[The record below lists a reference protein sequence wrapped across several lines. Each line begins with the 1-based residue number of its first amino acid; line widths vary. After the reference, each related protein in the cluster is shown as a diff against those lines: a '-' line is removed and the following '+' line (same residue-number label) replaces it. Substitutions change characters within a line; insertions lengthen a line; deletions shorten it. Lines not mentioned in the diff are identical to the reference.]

1 MEKLITISELSKLL
15 NLMNKKTKKP
25 NNHILRF
32 WEKEFSQIKPI
43 IIKKRR
49 YYSNKQIE
57 IIKLIKFLLKD
68 QDIRIQG
75 VRKILKSNIKSLDD
89 YQLYSLKMDH
99 HKNQIKQKSKNI
111 LSKLEKIKQYGKKN
125 SY

>member
-1 MEKLITISELSKLL
+1 MSILNEKIQQQIQT
-15 NLMNKKTKKP
+15 
-25 NNHILRF
+25 
-32 WEKEFSQIKPI
+32 QIKENSI
-43 IIKKRR
+43 ILYMKGTPNFPQCGFSSTVI
-49 YYSNKQIE
+49 QI
-57 IIKLIKFLLKD
+57 LTSLGAKFNTVDVLKD
-68 QDIRIQG
+68 QDIRIEG

-89 YQLYSLKMDH
+89 YQLYSLKMDY

>member
-68 QDIRIQG
+68 QDIRIEG

-89 YQLYSLKMDH
+89 YQLYSLKTDY

-111 LSKLEKIKQYGKKN
+111 LNKLEKIKQYGKKN